1 MATRAYGTILS
12 FTPAGGE
19 KVAVGKLT
27 SIGEITPD
35 SELRADCG
43 LSSFDSVCLLDS
55 LCEKFGK
62 EVDETVIRE
71 CCTVQD
77 LANLFID

>member
-1 MATRAYGTILS
+1 METIIETI
-12 FTPAGGE
+12 FEFVEPE
-19 KVAVGKLT
+19 
-27 SIGEITPD
+27 GEITAD

-62 EVDETVIRE
+62 EVDETLLRE
-71 CCTVQD
+71 CRTVQD